1 MKLCSTDRVRFHGV
15 KKYMETTKYGF
26 GKTTTLSFADA
37 VTQVKAA
44 LASEGFGQ
52 LTEIDVQAKLKEKL
66 GVEMEPYVILGMC
79 NPALAHQALL
89 IETEIGL
96 LLPCNVIVY
105 EKEGVVRIAA
115 QKPSLMSEVVGK
127 SELETIVDEAEQHLR
142 KALESIV

>member
-1 MKLCSTDRVRFHGV
+1 
-15 KKYMETTKYGF
+15 METTGYGF
-26 GKTTTLSFADA
+26 GKTVTLPFVEA

-44 LASEGFGQ
+44 LALEGFGQ

-105 EKEGVVRIAA
+105 EREGVVRIAA
-115 QKPSLMSEVVGK
+115 QKPSLMSEIVGK
-127 SELETIVDEAEQHLR
+127 SELKAIADEAEAHIM
-142 KALESIV
+142 KALESII